1 MQSNLETHWLS
12 HRYKS
17 THAEMNAEKSNKIKA
32 VKKEKSNGNY
42 PAVNSIAQMT
52 YLVLDKRAAVAFGP
66 RTRTLEG
73 KLLSNLMKRVRKAQ
87 TKEN

>member
-42 PAVNSIAQMT
+42 PAVNSIAQMVQNGAPLGG
-52 YLVLDKRAAVAFGP
+52 YQKVSRKKFQ
-66 RTRTLEG
+66 
-73 KLLSNLMKRVRKAQ
+73 LSKGVKNG
-87 TKEN
+87 